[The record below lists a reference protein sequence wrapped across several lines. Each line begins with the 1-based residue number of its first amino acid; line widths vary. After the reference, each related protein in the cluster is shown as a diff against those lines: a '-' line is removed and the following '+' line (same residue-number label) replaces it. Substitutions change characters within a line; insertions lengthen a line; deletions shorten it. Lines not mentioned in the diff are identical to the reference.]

1 MLVGCERFGY
11 DEIGRGKTAKVYL
24 CGPQWT
30 PDQLVM
36 AQGSFDEWLDQD
48 IVLDSGN
55 QPIRFAG
62 HLPDDVYTDASDN
75 DGHYCVYVLEDS
87 CHTSACERLRSGEM
101 WRAAGV
107 FLGDRGD
114 DIIIRGGVQF
124 VNWTWVFALTHEL
137 GHALGLKH
145 YSGTLPHYSVMGNK
159 GGGRSYVVTPY
170 DRQTVCDDIG
180 CRYDAV
186 PSARVVPQPRAE
198 EIAEAMLFEC
208 GNE

>member
-1 MLVGCERFGY
+1 MKISLFVLLMLVGCERFGY

-114 DIIIRGGVQF
+114 DIIIRGVSVRELDVGLLSPR
-124 VNWTWVFALTHEL
+124 TGPRSRPKALHRDLASLLRHGEQ
-137 GHALGLKH
+137 GWWKVVRRYSIRPPDGL
-145 YSGTLPHYSVMGNK
+145 
-159 GGGRSYVVTPY
+159 
-170 DRQTVCDDIG
+170 
-180 CRYDAV
+180 
-186 PSARVVPQPRAE
+186 
-198 EIAEAMLFEC
+198 
-208 GNE
+208 